1 MASEMSHKGH
11 SYHEKRSDSLDIQ
24 LLSSIVLNC
33 IQEDKLSKLRATLKK
48 FTREQRQKIVAEKI
62 SGNAPLFTACF
73 QGKVHFV
80 NFLLDDC
87 GADVELRGIYKV
99 EEDHTRHEVTPLW
112 CAAVANKLEVVKTLV
127 THGADVNSPSDTES
141 TPVRSACYMTNIPVI
156 KYLVDHGA
164 NIHKPNIN
172 GGTCLINSVQSSE
185 LCEFLIN
192 KGASVNSKDNSGNL
206 ALHYAIREGRTD
218 TVKLLLSHG
227 SDYTSRN
234 DFGDDALQTA
244 ALRGYQDIVQTI
256 IEQTTQSKLN
266 QIRAYELLGTNFVD
280 EKNDLIAALAIWKK
294 AMQIR
299 YHDKAALLLKELPEQ
314 TNYVYKHVKEPKS
327 LKELEELIDPEEIH
341 MQSLLI
347 RERILGKHHKDTTF
361 GLMYRGAVYAD
372 SHRFQRCV
380 DLWKYAY
387 TLHHAK
393 KDPLNPECLFSV
405 QALVK
410 LFWEI
415 QVEVESGVS
424 DENVNVED
432 ALDVF
437 RILSEQIMNSCGAV
451 GQQGITRS
459 EFQLLMQLLL
469 HLIQLISKLE
479 MTEKANIDF
488 RRRVHQLVTIDPRGS
503 DGESLLHLA
512 VNPKISFTNDEFYSP
527 FPSLSVI
534 KTLVEC
540 GADVNSLDWQRN
552 TPLYN
557 SVKYDLQDGG
567 ILSYLLEVGAHVDIC
582 NIYGGSALS
591 LMESQGFPLCQM
603 THVSLRCLAS
613 KVIIAHNLPYW
624 QEIPVALFSF
634 VEMHGPGQTQHTQ
647 KSGH

>member
-1 MASEMSHKGH
+1 MSNKVHH
-11 SYHEKRSDSLDIQ
+11 YQDKRSDSLDLQ
-24 LLSSIVLNC
+24 LLASIVHNC

-48 FTREQRQKIVAEKI
+48 FTREQRQKIVSEKI
-62 SGNAPLFTACF
+62 NGNAPLFTACF
-73 QGKVHFV
+73 QGKVYFA
-80 NFLLDDC
+80 NYILEEC
-87 GADVELRGIYKV
+87 GADVELRGIYEV
-99 EEDHTRHEVTPLW
+99 EEDHSRHEVTPLW
-112 CAAVANKLEVVKTLV
+112 CASVANKLEVVKTLV
-127 THGADVNSPSDTES
+127 VHGADVNSPSDTES
-141 TPVRSACYMTNIPVI
+141 TPVRSACYMTNIPII

-164 NIHKPNIN
+164 NIHKPNVN

-192 KGASVNSKDNSGNL
+192 RGASVNSKDNSGNL

-227 SDYTSRN
+227 SDHTSRN

-244 ALRGYQDIVQTI
+244 ALRGYQDIVQII
-256 IEQTTQSKLN
+256 IEQTTQSKLD

-280 EKNDLIAALAIWKK
+280 EKNDMIAALAIWKK

-299 YHDKAALLLKELPEQ
+299 YTDKTAPLLKELPEQ
-314 TNYVYKHVKEPKS
+314 TTYVYRNVKEPNS
-327 LKELEELIDPEEIH
+327 LEELEELIDPEEIH
-341 MQSLLI
+341 MQTLLI

-387 TLHHAK
+387 TLRHEK
-393 KDPLNPECLFSV
+393 KDPMNPECLFSV

-415 QVEVESGVS
+415 QVEVESGAS
-424 DENVNVED
+424 DENVAIKD

-437 RILSEQIMNSCGAV
+437 MILSEQITNSAKPNGAD
-451 GQQGITRS
+451 QQTTTTND
-459 EFQLLMQLLL
+459 FQLLLQLLL
-469 HLIQLISKLE
+469 HLIHLISRLE
-479 MTEKANIDF
+479 MTDEANINF
-488 RRRVHQLVTIDPRGS
+488 RRQVHQLVVLDPRGTS
-503 DGESLLHLA
+503 GESLLHLA
-512 VNPKISFTNDEFYSP
+512 VDPKISLTSEEFYSP

-534 KTLVEC
+534 KILVEC
-540 GADVNSLDWQRN
+540 GANVNSLDGQRN

-557 SVKYDLQDGG
+557 GAMFLNYSDLQDGG

-582 NIYGGSALS
+582 NNHGSSALS
-591 LMESQGFPLCQM
+591 LMESQGFPLCRM
-603 THVSLRCLAS
+603 TYISLKCLAS
-613 KVIIAHNLPYW
+613 NVIIKNKLPYK
-624 QEIPVALFSF
+624 QEIPVSLVPF
-634 VEMHGPGQTQHTQ
+634 VELHGVAQNRFTL
-647 KSGH
+647 